1 MREGGN
7 ERYFESVIRRLARA
21 AAPGDDYYVFSYRG
35 AAASRIPADSGGRVT
50 HVPLRRR
57 AVMWQRA
64 VELPWHAWRFGLDVL
79 HVPFNFLPIGR
90 ARKVVTIH
98 DLSFLHFP
106 ETHGA
111 AERLRLRLLTGTA
124 ARRAD
129 HVLTDSVCVKN
140 DLAERYGV
148 PASRITVTP
157 LAVER
162 DVFRPPG
169 EEERRELRQRAQLAC
184 EYLLHV
190 GTLHPRK
197 NVGVL
202 IEAMAQLRARGRRDH
217 HLVLVGRAERGAGEV
232 FRLVRARGLE
242 TVVHFLEVRDAA
254 TLAAL
259 YGAATALVVPSLYEG
274 FGLPALEAMSCACPV
289 VSSWGGALRE
299 VCGDAAL
306 LFDPRDPEALAAH
319 LQRVV
324 DDSALRADL
333 ARRGLTNCD
342 RFSWERTAALV
353 AAVYHAA

>member
-1 MREGGN
+1 LNAGFDPRQRSRLRIGIDAHYVGVREGGN
-7 ERYFESVIRRLARA
+7 ERYFYSILKQLGRLGR
-21 AAPGDDYYVFSYRG
+21 PEDEYFVFSYRG
-35 AAASRIPADSGGRVT
+35 AAAACLNG
-50 HVPLRRR
+50 VPLTHIPLQRRS
-57 AVMWQRA
+57 VMWQRA
-64 VELPWHAWRFGLDVL
+64 VELPWHTWRLGLDVL
-79 HVPFNFLPIGR
+79 HVPFNFLPMGR

-129 HVLTDSVCVKN
+129 HVLTDSECVKN

-202 IEAMAQLRARGRRDH
+202 IEAMARLRARGRRD
-217 HLVLVGRAERGAGEV
+217 EPRGG
-232 FRLVRARGLE
+232 
-242 TVVHFLEVRDAA
+242 
-254 TLAAL
+254 
-259 YGAATALVVPSLYEG
+259 
-274 FGLPALEAMSCACPV
+274 
-289 VSSWGGALRE
+289 
-299 VCGDAAL
+299 
-306 LFDPRDPEALAAH
+306 PR
-319 LQRVV
+319 
-324 DDSALRADL
+324 L
-333 ARRGLTNCD
+333 ARSIR
-342 RFSWERTAALV
+342 RS
-353 AAVYHAA
+353 HP